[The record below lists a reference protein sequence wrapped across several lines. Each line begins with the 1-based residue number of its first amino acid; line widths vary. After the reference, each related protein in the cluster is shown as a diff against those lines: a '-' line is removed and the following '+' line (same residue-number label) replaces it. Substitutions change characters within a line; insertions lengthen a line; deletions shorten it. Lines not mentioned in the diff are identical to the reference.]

1 MQGELLQAGVDG
13 DHLGASHLLVPSF
26 DVCAFARFDPVELVC
41 HAPIIDRALREVES
55 AGRAQGAQDQPAGI
69 TPSSVE
75 AAARGLAAY
84 LAPTPLQYSRA
95 FTDKARCYVHIKVE
109 SIQPIRAF
117 KVRGALTKVMRLHP
131 EERSAGVITASA
143 GNHGQ
148 GVAYA
153 AAAFN
158 IPATVYVPETA
169 NQLKVEAIRRLG
181 AQVVPAGRNYNDAY
195 LEAMRHTEKGGAT
208 FVHAFDDPDVIAGQ
222 GTIAVELLRDLEDV
236 DTVLVPIGGG
246 GLIGG
251 IAMYLKERRPKVKV
265 IGAEPVGADG
275 MHRSLAAGRI
285 VTLDRVNTIADGLA
299 ASAPGKL
306 TFELAKRYVDEVL
319 LIEETEMLRAIRLVF
334 EWEHLLAEPAG
345 AAAIAA
351 LLYHYRPSPNEK
363 VVVVLSGANVTDE
376 VMIRALKS
384 R

>member
-1 MQGELLQAGVDG
+1 V
-13 DHLGASHLLVPSF
+13 
-26 DVCAFARFDPVELVC
+26 
-41 HAPIIDRALREVES
+41 REVGSEV
-55 AGRAQGAQDQPAGI
+55 GGI

-75 AAARGLAAY
+75 RAARELATY
-84 LAPTPLQYSRA
+84 LPPTPLQYSRA
-95 FTDKARCYVHIKVE
+95 FTHKAGCHVHIKIE

-117 KVRGALTKVMRLHP
+117 KVRGALTKIMRLHP
-131 EERSAGVITASA
+131 EKGSAGVITASA

-153 AAAFN
+153 AAVFK

-181 AQVVPAGRNYNDAY
+181 ATVVPAGRNYNDAY
-195 LEAMRHTEKGGAT
+195 LEAMRHQEQGGAT
-208 FVHAFDDPDVIAGQ
+208 FVHAFNDPDVIAGQ
-222 GTIAVELLRDLEDV
+222 GSIAVELLNDLEHF

-251 IAMYLKERRPKVKV
+251 IAMYLKQKRPGVRV
-265 IGAEPVGADG
+265 IGVEPAGADG
-275 MHRSLAAGRI
+275 MRRSLEAGRV

-299 ASAPGKL
+299 ASAPGQL
-306 TFELAKRYVDEVL
+306 TLELAQRYVDEVVL
-319 LIEETEMLRAIRLVF
+319 VQDDEMLRAIRLLF

-345 AAAIAA
+345 AAALAA
-351 LLYHYRPSPNEK
+351 LLYHYSPAPNER

>member
-1 MQGELLQAGVDG
+1 M
-13 DHLGASHLLVPSF
+13 
-26 DVCAFARFDPVELVC
+26 
-41 HAPIIDRALREVES
+41 
-55 AGRAQGAQDQPAGI
+55 
-69 TPSSVE
+69 
-75 AAARGLAAY
+75 
-84 LAPTPLQYSRA
+84 
-95 FTDKARCYVHIKVE
+95 
-109 SIQPIRAF
+109 
-117 KVRGALTKVMRLHP
+117 RGALTKVMRLRP

-153 AAAFN
+153 AAAFK

-181 AQVVPAGRNYNDAY
+181 AEVVPAGRNYNDAY
-195 LEAMRHTEKGGAT
+195 LEAMRHVERGGAT

-222 GTIAVELLRDLEDV
+222 GSIAVELLRDLEDV

-251 IAMYLKERRPKVKV
+251 IALYLKEKRPRVKV
-265 IGAEPVGADG
+265 IGAEPAGADG
-275 MHRSLAAGRI
+275 MRRSLEAGRI
-285 VTLDRVNTIADGLA
+285 VTLDRVDTIADGLA

-306 TFELAKRYVDEVL
+306 TFELAKRYVDEVVL
-319 LIEETEMLRAIRLVF
+319 VDDTEMLRAIRLLF

-345 AAAIAA
+345 AAALAA
-351 LLYHYRPSPNEK
+351 LLYHHRPMPNEK
-363 VVVVLSGANVTDE
+363 VVVILSGGNVTDE
-376 VMIRALKS
+376 VMLRALKT

>member
-1 MQGELLQAGVDG
+1 MRDVGSEVAGV
-13 DHLGASHLLVPSF
+13 
-26 DVCAFARFDPVELVC
+26 
-41 HAPIIDRALREVES
+41 
-55 AGRAQGAQDQPAGI
+55 

-75 AAARGLAAY
+75 RAARDLAKY
-84 LAPTPLQYSRA
+84 LPPTPLQYSRA
-95 FTDKARCYVHIKVE
+95 FTHKAGCHVHIKIE

-117 KVRGALTKVMRLHP
+117 KVRGALTKIMRLHP
-131 EERSAGVITASA
+131 EKGSAGVITASA

-153 AAAFN
+153 AAVFG

-169 NQLKVEAIRRLG
+169 NQLKVEAIKRLG
-181 AQVVPAGRNYNDAY
+181 ATVVPAGRNYNDAY
-195 LEAMRHTEKGGAT
+195 LEAMRQQEQGGAT
-208 FVHAFDDPDVIAGQ
+208 FVHAFNDPDVIAGQ
-222 GTIAVELLRDLEDV
+222 GSIAVELLNDLEDF

-251 IAMYLKERRPKVKV
+251 IAMYLKEKRPGVRV
-265 IGAEPVGADG
+265 IGVEPAGADG
-275 MHRSLAAGRI
+275 MRRSLEAGHV

-299 ASAPGKL
+299 ASAPGQL
-306 TFELAKRYVDEVL
+306 TLELAQRYVDDVVL
-319 LIEETEMLRAIRLVF
+319 VEDAEMLRAIRLMF

-345 AAAIAA
+345 AAALAA
-351 LLYHYRPSPNEK
+351 LLYHYSPAPNDR
-363 VVVVLSGANVTDE
+363 VVVILSGANVTDE